1 MVINFVEENYSNA
14 LKLFLPLHNGE
25 KILIKN
31 FGLLGLFSK
40 DMMECMIHFE
50 MKDYEYVNYRFKSIE
65 RRFKDFLIDPA
76 NFRDKTFLLLFK
88 RLNRNLDLLTDPDF
102 ITQVDQFIAMKP
114 IIEPGDLEF
123 LSYNAWLKAKV
134 DNRRYY
140 DVFLEMVR

>member
-14 LKLFLPLHNGE
+14 LKLLLPLRNGE
-25 KILIKN
+25 KVLIKN
-31 FGLLGLFSK
+31 FGLGGLFSK
-40 DMMECMIHFE
+40 DMIECIIHFE
-50 MKDYEYVNYRFKSIE
+50 IKDHEYVNYRFKSIE

-88 RLNRNLDLLTDPDF
+88 RLNRNLDLLTNPDF

-114 IIEPGDLEF
+114 IERGDLEF
-123 LSYNAWLKAKV
+123 LSFNAWLKAKV
-134 DNRRYY
+134 DNRKYY